1 MLSIRI
7 GIPHA
12 LTEDDVYQGK
22 FIPKCAIVIS
32 NIWSVEIASITAFYY
47 LLTGSLSRGM
57 MRDERH
63 FPEPDKFNPDR
74 FMNKQFGSDKEH
86 VHVLNTFRP
95 DDPSILVFGF
105 GRR

>member
-1 MLSIRI
+1 M
-7 GIPHA
+7 
-12 LTEDDVYQGK
+12 TEDDVYK
-22 FIPKCAIVIS
+22 DRFIPKGSIVIS
-32 NIWSVEIASITAFYY
+32 NLWFVDDAS
-47 LLTGSLSRGM
+47 SLHSFVFSHGFTRGM

-74 FMNKQFGSDKEH
+74 FLNKQFGSDKEH